1 MSSLGSLMK
10 TPNRHTGYQPPDPVR
25 AGTQSFVPRVYFL
38 RQFRER
44 GEREEKDSQDMVDC
58 TFWKTKHIAHLQK
71 A

>member
-10 TPNRHTGYQPPDPVR
+10 TPNRHTDYQPPDPAR
-25 AGTQSFVPRVYFL
+25 AVAQSFVPRVYFL
-38 RQFRER
+38 RQFGER
-44 GEREEKDSQDMVDC
+44 GDGGEKDSQDMVDC